1 MLLDVDLRTNIQYIM
16 THKIINDILIL
27 ANLYLKGKSFLRT
40 RGTLSI
46 LKIRPVYY
54 KRKKNELS
62 QILEGSNL
70 ILFKKITK
78 AATIDG

>member
-54 KRKKNELS
+54 KRKKMNYLKYLKG
-62 QILEGSNL
+62 QI
-70 ILFKKITK
+70 
-78 AATIDG
+78 